1 MRQYKRY
8 AAALLFAAALA
19 GCGGVQAPGSSS
31 VKAPV
36 IAEKDKE
43 APAAPLPQGPV
54 PLPENPAPA
63 PSTAPSSQPANPG
76 TNPTQV
82 APAPPG
88 NQVLSFNTLQR
99 GAYSGVTERKV
110 VLVTDE
116 AAWKSNW
123 QQISARQV
131 PAPDAPALDF
141 AGQSVIVASLGE
153 KNTGGYSVEVT
164 GVELVGGK
172 LKVTVRE
179 TKPGPGTFV
188 TQALTQPY
196 HVVRIPKV
204 PAGTTVEVVWQ

>member
-1 MRQYKRY
+1 MRKCKRY
-8 AAALLFAAALA
+8 AAALLLAAALA
-19 GCGGVQAPGSSS
+19 GCGGAQAPGSSS

-54 PLPENPAPA
+54 PAPA
-63 PSTAPSSQPANPG
+63 TPPSQPANPG
-76 TNPTQV
+76 TNPVQT
-82 APAPPG
+82 APAPPA
-88 NQVLSFNTLQR
+88 NQALSFSTLEK

-110 VLVTDE
+110 VLVTDD

-131 PAPDAPALDF
+131 PAPAAPALDF

-164 GVELVGGK
+164 GVELVGSK

-179 TKPGPGTFV
+179 SKPGPGQFV

-196 HVVRIPKV
+196 QVVRIPKV

>member
-1 MRQYKRY
+1 
-8 AAALLFAAALA
+8 
-19 GCGGVQAPGSSS
+19 
-31 VKAPV
+31 
-36 IAEKDKE
+36 
-43 APAAPLPQGPV
+43 
-54 PLPENPAPA
+54 
-63 PSTAPSSQPANPG
+63 
-76 TNPTQV
+76 
-82 APAPPG
+82 
-88 NQVLSFNTLQR
+88 LSFNTLQR

-164 GVELVGGK
+164 GVELMGGK